1 MVKASKGIRSR
12 TRNLMSKPPRK
23 RGLNA
28 ITRSFQKFE
37 VGDKANI
44 IIDPAP
50 HKGQP
55 HKRFHGQTG
64 EVIGR
69 RGAAYILSVQ
79 EKGELKNSTPDSSQ
93 CLLISRHCC
102 RVNSILLQ

>member
-12 TRNLMSKPPRK
+12 TRGIMSKPPRK
-23 RGLNA
+23 RGMNSLS
-28 ITRSFQKFE
+28 RSFQKFE

-44 IIDPAP
+44 IIDPSM

-64 EVIGR
+64 EVIGK
-69 RGAAYILSVQ
+69 RGAAYLLSVR
-79 EKGELKNSTPDSSQ
+79 EKGKMKTTIARPEHLKKS
-93 CLLISRHCC
+93 
-102 RVNSILLQ
+102 VK

>member
-1 MVKASKGIRSR
+1 MVKASKGIRNR
-12 TRNLMSKPPRK
+12 TRGIMSKPPRQ

-28 ITRSFQKFE
+28 ITRTFQKFE
-37 VGDKANI
+37 VGEKANI
-44 IIDPAP
+44 IIDPAM

-69 RGAAYILSVQ
+69 RGAAYILHVQ
-79 EKGELKNSTPDSSQ
+79 EKGKLKTTIVRPEHLKKSKK
-93 CLLISRHCC
+93 
-102 RVNSILLQ
+102 